1 MKKITKIRASQNVPF
16 RPLNFNLRIT
26 NFREIPEG
34 VSEEIYIDWGDGNR
48 NTYQVNKRTGAR
60 PISHSYRVNTS
71 GMMNPAAFS
80 IKNFTITV
88 EHPSYLNISR

>member
-1 MKKITKIRASQNVPF
+1 MRKTTKIRATQNVPF

-34 VSEEIYIDWGDGNR
+34 VSEEIYVVWGDGNR

-60 PISHSYRVNTS
+60 SISHSYRVNTT
-71 GMMNPAAFS
+71 GMMNPKSFAVKHYD
-80 IKNFTITV
+80 IIV